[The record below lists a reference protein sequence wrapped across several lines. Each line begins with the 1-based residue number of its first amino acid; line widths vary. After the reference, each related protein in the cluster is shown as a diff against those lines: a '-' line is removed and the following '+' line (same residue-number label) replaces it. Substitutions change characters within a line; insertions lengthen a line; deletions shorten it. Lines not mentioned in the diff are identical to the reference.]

1 MAQQRRRQI
10 GARLKRVKGAREK
23 RRCTQVC
30 RDAAAAAA
38 AAAAADCDDVAAAAH
53 TLLTIADSD
62 AAADCAPIP
71 LQTPSQALTRPTHHT
86 NPCDMP
92 QRHRT

>member
-30 RDAAAAAA
+30 RDAAA

-71 LQTPSQALTRPTHHT
+71 LQTPSQALTRPTHHA